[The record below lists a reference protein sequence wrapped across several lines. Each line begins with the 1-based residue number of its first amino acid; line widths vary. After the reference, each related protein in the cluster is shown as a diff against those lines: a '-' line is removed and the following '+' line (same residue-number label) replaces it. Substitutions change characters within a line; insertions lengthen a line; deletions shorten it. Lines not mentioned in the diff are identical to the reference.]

1 MMDRDTKFSEAF
13 RFILEQT
20 GVKAVHLP
28 PRSPNLNPNLERF
41 MRSVKEEC
49 LERILCFGEKSLQNA
64 VADFLA
70 HYHQERNHQGLNN
83 QRIQPGNEVGCITG
97 DVACRERLGGML
109 SYSYRQQA
117 AGPTYSEMAQDNASK
132 LEAHTG
138 NGSPF
143 FYQSEDAS
151 LVLGRRK
158 TKPHAFAVERNS
170 VSLPIP
176 ILGERTYCWTSEYL
190 DLTGYRRLLSRLMI
204 MLMISLHFRFGLPP
218 RPAPGGCKG
227 GFRLP

>member
-1 MMDRDTKFSEAF
+1 MELATRRVHFADSTANPDEPWILQVARNVSDAEDGFLQEKKYLLMERDTKFSEAF

-20 GVKAVHLP
+20 GVKAVRLP

-41 MRSVKEEC
+41 MRSIQEEC
-49 LERILCFGEKSLQNA
+49 LERIIFFGEKSLQNA

-83 QRIQPGNEVGCITG
+83 QLIQPGNEVGCITG

-109 SYSYRQQA
+109 SYSYRQQS

-132 LEAHTG
+132 LEVHTG

-143 FYQSEDAS
+143 FTKAKMRALCLAAGKRSPTPSLSSEIAS
-151 LVLGRRK
+151 LCQ
-158 TKPHAFAVERNS
+158 FQSSEREHLLDVR
-170 VSLPIP
+170 VS
-176 ILGERTYCWTSEYL
+176 
-190 DLTGYRRLLSRLMI
+190 
-204 MLMISLHFRFGLPP
+204 
-218 RPAPGGCKG
+218 
-227 GFRLP
+227 